1 MRTRWPVGLVCL
13 ALGLAGCARD
23 GKDGFAFRN
32 PFNTDRAPDT
42 AKLPAASARA
52 ATRVNAVGS
61 EVVATNKD
69 ALGVKPVFFTMGVP
83 EVEISHHKSGMVI
96 VSEGLV
102 ERCPTDTELAAVL
115 CHELGKLAA
124 EQPPDRGA
132 DREPSG
138 RPFTPDVVG
147 GHYDPD
153 MTRLAEE
160 AKFDRRG
167 SRAPRTGREGRP
179 DSRALAESF
188 FVNAGHR
195 AEDFARTDSL
205 IREAED
211 NADRRASERGR

>member
-1 MRTRWPVGLVCL
+1 MRTRWPAGLVCL

-23 GKDGFAFRN
+23 GRDGFAFRN
-32 PFNTDRAPDT
+32 PFETDRGPDP
-42 AKLPAASARA
+42 AKLPAASTRA

-61 EVVATNKD
+61 EVAAKNKD

-83 EVEISHHKSGMVI
+83 EVEISHKKSGMVI

-102 ERCPTDTELAAVL
+102 ERCPTDTELAAVI
-115 CHELGKLAA
+115 CHELGKIAA
-124 EQPPDRGA
+124 EQPASREA
-132 DREPSG
+132 DRDSG
-138 RPFTPDVVG
+138 RPVVG
-147 GHYDPD
+147 DVIGGPYEPD

-167 SRAPRTGREGRP
+167 PRGGRTGREARP
-179 DSRALAESF
+179 EPRALAEGF
-188 FVNAGHR
+188 FANAGFK
-195 AEDFARTDSL
+195 ADDFARVDAL